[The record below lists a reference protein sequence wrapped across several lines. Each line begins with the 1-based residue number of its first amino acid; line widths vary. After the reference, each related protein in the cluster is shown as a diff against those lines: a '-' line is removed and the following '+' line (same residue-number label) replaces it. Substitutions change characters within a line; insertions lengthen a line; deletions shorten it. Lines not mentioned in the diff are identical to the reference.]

1 MISKK
6 SETRI
11 VLDTNIWISF
21 TIGKRLKL
29 LSDLLLSKKLVV
41 YFSNEIIEE
50 YKQVISRKKF
60 AKYITQKNIEDTL
73 ELIHNDCIKH
83 SITTKIYLSRD
94 VNDNFLLALSKEVGA
109 NYLITG
115 DNDLL
120 TLKKF
125 EKTHIITFSEFM
137 NTELNK

>member
-29 LSDLLLSKKLVV
+29 LNDLLLSKKLVV

-73 ELIHNDCIKH
+73 ELIHNDCRKH
-83 SITTKIYLSRD
+83 SITTKIYLSR
-94 VNDNFLLALSKEVGA
+94 
-109 NYLITG
+109 
-115 DNDLL
+115 
-120 TLKKF
+120 
-125 EKTHIITFSEFM
+125 
-137 NTELNK
+137 TEINLNKVGLKNQSLKNFFKFVKIDHV